1 MIMIKKM
8 IPDYMKCLIL
18 GAFLGTLSKYLD
30 TVAVN
35 GSWQAN
41 VLHYFSN
48 IFTRLGI
55 WVLIAT
61 IIAAYSKTIIRAAMN
76 TFVFFSGMLISYY
89 LYSAYLFGFFPTK
102 YFIIWGSV
110 APFSPFPGIIVW
122 KAKNSARLA
131 YILPALPMGLL
142 LSLSLGI
149 GSFYMNINY
158 IEELIMYVVLC
169 VIFYKEPKQ
178 MAVSVVFS
186 FVVAL
191 LIEQIS
197 PFHF

>member
-1 MIMIKKM
+1 M
-8 IPDYMKCLIL
+8 
-18 GAFLGTLSKYLD
+18 
-30 TVAVN
+30 
-35 GSWQAN
+35 
-41 VLHYFSN
+41 
-48 IFTRLGI
+48 
-55 WVLIAT
+55 
-61 IIAAYSKTIIRAAMN
+61 
-76 TFVFFSGMLISYY
+76 
-89 LYSAYLFGFFPTK
+89 
-102 YFIIWGSV
+102 
-110 APFSPFPGIIVW
+110 IVW
-122 KAKNSARLA
+122 KAKNSARMA

-158 IEELIMYVVLC
+158 IEEFIMYVVLC
-169 VIFYKEPKQ
+169 VFFYKEPKQ